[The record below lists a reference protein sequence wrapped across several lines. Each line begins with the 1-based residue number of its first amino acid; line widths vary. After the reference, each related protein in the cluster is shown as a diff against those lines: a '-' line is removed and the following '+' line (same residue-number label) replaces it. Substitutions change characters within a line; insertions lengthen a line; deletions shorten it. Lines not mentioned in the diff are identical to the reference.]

1 LESLGV
7 AIGGATERRAGT
19 LESWEAGRL
28 GGWEAGL
35 GEASPPMEQQMRP
48 KRKPDETH
56 AITTLRKYLVSTGH
70 RVEQFEEVTDR
81 PDAAFSVDGIR
92 VACECRHFTPASI
105 LELHGKQFVEG
116 KLYQL
121 FIPIEPHSWV
131 REAIL
136 AKAPS
141 INTYRATVRADEV
154 WLLIHPP
161 TESGLNFFIPKVDQR
176 YFEMFAIGAWQTAH
190 RFDRIY
196 VTGQDTKD
204 VACIFDR
211 SKEETEGNNYRAAN
225 IIKIPVRF
233 CFIHPTRLVESPD
246 GQVVPKMKSLH
257 HPDEKWELQ
266 PLDQRFCVDYSQVH
280 GFSYANIGR
289 GAEPPVLYAEL
300 IG

>member
-1 LESLGV
+1 
-7 AIGGATERRAGT
+7 
-19 LESWEAGRL
+19 
-28 GGWEAGL
+28 
-35 GEASPPMEQQMRP
+35 MRS

-56 AITTLRKYLVSTGH
+56 AITTLREYLVSTGH
-70 RVEQFEEVTDR
+70 RVEPFEEVTDR

-92 VACECRHFTPASI
+92 VACECRHFTPRSI
-105 LELHGKQFVEG
+105 LELHGKKFVEG

-141 INTYRATVRADEV
+141 IDAYKATVKADEV

-211 SKEETEGNNYRAAN
+211 SKEETEGISYRSAS

-233 CFIHPTRLVESPD
+233 CFIHPTQLVKNSN
-246 GQVVPKMKSLH
+246 GKVVPKAKSLNN
-257 HPDEKWELQ
+257 PDEKWKLQ
-266 PLDQRFCVDYSQVH
+266 PLDERFSVDYLQVDDL
-280 GFSYANIGR
+280 SYANIGR
-289 GAEPPVLYAEL
+289 GTEPPVLYAEL
-300 IG
+300 RD